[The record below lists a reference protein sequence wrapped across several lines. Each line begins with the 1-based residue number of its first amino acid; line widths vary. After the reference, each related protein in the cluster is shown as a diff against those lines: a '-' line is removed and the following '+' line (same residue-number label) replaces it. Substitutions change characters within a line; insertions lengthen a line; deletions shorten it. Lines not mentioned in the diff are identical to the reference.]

1 MNTATT
7 AKTQRKHEVRKR
19 LFSHMMPTMPDRSMH
34 TAREK
39 DFTAVLRDNKKRSPQ
54 SVAVL

>member
-1 MNTATT
+1 MNTATI
-7 AKTQRKHEVRKR
+7 AKTQRKQEVGK
-19 LFSHMMPTMPDRSMH
+19 LLSHMMPNTPDRSMD

-39 DFTAVLRDNKKRSPQ
+39 DFTAVLRDNKKRSLQ